1 MSQLKYMDLSLDE
14 ILKNADRCKLVVEN
28 QKEAIVEFTEI
39 IKTASNKRT
48 SKNPKTTIFLVG
60 AGRSGFVAKAFA
72 MRLMHLGYY
81 VYVVGE
87 TITPWI
93 NDGDIIITVSKSGK
107 SNSITEIIGDS
118 ELDNVKF
125 LSICGSEDC
134 DLAGISDAKIII
146 ESLPQNCIDL
156 EDDLDPLELILMGC
170 AFEISAFI
178 ILDALVC
185 ELMQNLNLRE
195 KDLKDYHD
203 VLSSSI

>member
-28 QKEAIVEFTEI
+28 QKEAIVEFKEI

-146 ESLPQNCIDL
+146 ESLPQNCIEL
-156 EDDLDPLELILMGC
+156 EGDLDPLELILMGC

>member
-1 MSQLKYMDLSLDE
+1 MKSSIKAIIGNIVSAEEFLD
-14 ILKNADRCKLVVEN
+14 ADSIDRFEN
-28 QKEAIVEFTEI
+28 I
-39 IKTASNKRT
+39 IIE
-48 SKNPKTTIFLVG
+48 SKNVFVTG
-60 AGRSGFVAKAFA
+60 AGRSGLAAKAFA

-146 ESLPQNCIDL
+146 ESLPQNCIEL
-156 EDDLDPLELILMGC
+156 EGDLDPLELILMGC

>member
-125 LSICGSEDC
+125 LSICCSEDC
-134 DLAGISDAKIII
+134 ELAGISDAKIII
-146 ESLPQNCIDL
+146 ESLPQKCIDL
-156 EDDLDPLELILMGC
+156 EDDLGPLELILMGC

>member
-48 SKNPKTTIFLVG
+48 SKNAKTTIFLVG

-81 VYVVGE
+81 VYVIGE

-134 DLAGISDAKIII
+134 ELAGISDAKIII
-146 ESLPQNCIDL
+146 ESLPQKCIDL
-156 EDDLDPLELILMGC
+156 EDDLGPLELILMGC

-203 VLSSSI
+203 VLSSFI